1 MRALVAGVVAAL
13 CLSAG
18 SVGSIAAP
26 VGAEPARPA
35 DDSRTDPQCMGDNY
49 TPTDRDVDR
58 AADLMAGRMTITPYG
73 PWTMPEDPDWTE
85 DPFQNSNWVFQ
96 YHSLHWLDPLRRVG
110 LATNDKDMLER
121 YGVLVRDWVE
131 DNPVGAPRSRFSWY
145 DMADGFRAIG
155 LVCLAATYTTEP
167 DWLTAAVETHAQM
180 LSDPTRYASN
190 GNHGLYQNLGLLA
203 LGCSRDVPAWRD
215 LAVQRAQQLLEIAVD
230 SEGVTN
236 EGSVL
241 YQALNHRW
249 YLQLGNRLDRCGLA
263 RFPQLD
269 RVDAMPDMMAHATQP
284 DGNMV
289 AFGDTSAEQRATS
302 VTGTVAE
309 YAASGGRSG
318 PRPGRTFA
326 VFQRGY
332 AFSRSGWFDTEA
344 ANQQSLASIRFAAP
358 KTTAIHGHED
368 AGAVG
373 FFAYGSQLLWQ
384 PGLWG
389 GAGGRERAYVLSD
402 KAHNAIGIAGR
413 SYDRTVASP
422 LVAASGT
429 AAADVVTVQ
438 SGVHPGATWQ
448 RTMVHAKGAH
458 LLVVDDR
465 VTQPARR
472 SVLQRWHLGADRLV
486 TTGCGRA
493 DTEGPG
499 ADVSLLWSDD
509 CPRLTVTTGQTSP
522 MLGWR
527 SPRTNEFVAA
537 PTLVAR
543 RADRQVRMTTVIVPR
558 FAARGPEDVELL
570 RTMDVGDRRLLDI
583 RLGRKVVRVAFSRS
597 VATVEDVR
605 SPSRTRLRVE
615 PDDRSLQVRV
625 VAATRVTAQGWVRVQ
640 VGDRT
645 RYRRLRDGRAVVRLP
660 RLEAGRYRVR
670 AAYLGGDRVLPS
682 RAPARRYV
690 VRARDAADPDLPRPA
705 R

>member
-1 MRALVAGVVAAL
+1 MAAGVVIAL

-18 SVGSIAAP
+18 GVGSIAAP
-26 VGAEPARPA
+26 AGAESTVPIGDP
-35 DDSRTDPQCMGDNY
+35 RTDPQCMGDNY
-49 TPTDRDVDR
+49 TPTDRDADR

-73 PWTMPEDPDWTE
+73 PWTMPPDPDWTE

-110 LATNDKDMLER
+110 LATNNQDMLDR
-121 YGVLVRDWVE
+121 YAALVRDWVV
-131 DNPVGAPRSRFSWY
+131 DNPVDAPPSRFSWY

-155 LVCLAATYTTEP
+155 LVCLAATYVTEP
-167 DWLTAAVETHAQM
+167 DWLTAAIQTHAQM

-203 LGCSRDVPAWRD
+203 LGCSLNVPAWRD

-230 SEGVTN
+230 AEGVTN

-241 YQALNHRW
+241 YQTLNHRW
-249 YLQLGNRLDRCGLA
+249 YLQLGTRLDRCGLP

-269 RVDAMPDMMAHATQP
+269 RIDAMPDLMAHATQP

-302 VTGTVAE
+302 VPGTVAE

-318 PRPGRTFA
+318 PRPDRTFA

-344 ANQQSLASIRFAAP
+344 ANQQSLASIRFGAP

-413 SYDRTVASP
+413 DYDRTVASP
-422 LVAASGT
+422 LIAASGT
-429 AAADVVTVQ
+429 DAADLVTVQ
-438 SGVHPGATWQ
+438 SGVYRGATWQ
-448 RTMVHAKGAH
+448 RTMVHAKGVH
-458 LLVVDDR
+458 LLVVDDQ
-465 VTQPARR
+465 VSQPTRR
-472 SVLQRWHLGADRLV
+472 SVLQRWQLGADRLV

-499 ADVSLLWSDD
+499 ADVTLLWSDD

-543 RADRQVRMTTVIVPR
+543 RTDRQVRMTTVIVPR
-558 FAARGPEDVELL
+558 FAARGPEDVQLL
-570 RTMDVGDRRLLDI
+570 RTMDTGDRRLLDI
-583 RLGRKVVRVAFSRS
+583 RLDHRVVRIGFSS
-597 VATVEDVR
+597 TGATVEDVR
-605 SPSRTRLRVE
+605 SPSRTRARME
-615 PDDRSLQVRV
+615 PGADALAV
-625 VAATRVTAQGWVRVQ
+625 RVTAASRVTAHGWVRVR

-645 RYRRLRDGRAVVRLP
+645 RYRRLHDGRAEVRMPHLS
-660 RLEAGRYRVR
+660 AGRYRIR
-670 AAYLGGDRVLPS
+670 TTYLGGDRVLPS
-682 RAPARRYV
+682 RAPARTYV
-690 VRARDAADPDLPRPA
+690 VRPAAALER
-705 R
+705 